1 VKLRIARHTAD
12 LKPIIGFYCDLL
24 GLEILGR
31 FEDHNGYNGAFLGL
45 KDTGWHLEFTT
56 SANAPEHHPDE
67 DDLLVFYMNSPE
79 ECELLKQ
86 RFSENGISPVVAKN
100 PYWITNGVSYLD
112 PDGYGIILAVAGN
125 Y

>member
-1 VKLRIARHTAD
+1 MKLRAARHTAN
-12 LKPIIGFYCDLL
+12 LESIIVFYCDLL

-31 FEDHNGYNGAFLGL
+31 FEDHNGYNGVFLGL
-45 KDTGWHLEFTT
+45 KGMNWHLEFTT

-79 ECELLKQ
+79 ECKLLKQ
-86 RFSENGISPVVAKN
+86 RFADNGLLPISAKN
-100 PYWITNGVSYLD
+100 PYWNTNGTSYLD